1 MKQVVVKKNRYA
13 DSVSLMNLSEQVLA
27 VPGVENAEVQMA
39 TRANRDTL
47 AELGYTLPEDV
58 GSADLVIAVRAESRE
73 ALSAALARA
82 EELLDHKAQ
91 SETRYNDLTDISPCM
106 DPYDLCQISLPGEYA
121 AAEAKKA
128 LALGMD
134 VFMFSDNVSL
144 AEEKELKTLA
154 EEKGLLVMGPD
165 AGVALIGGVA
175 LAAGSINRPG
185 PVGIVGASGSGA
197 QEVGCLIEKCGLGV
211 SEIIGTGGRD
221 LYPEIGGITM
231 KAGIRRLEKDGDT
244 KVIVLVSK
252 LASLAVMD
260 EVLTVADACAK
271 PVVAVF
277 LGSDENLFEKHRVT
291 GAFSLEEAALKAV
304 KLAGGD
310 VSSFG
315 YSDEEV
321 ERLAEAALQKLSPEK
336 KYFRGLYCGGTF
348 TEEGMQYFAAH
359 NPASRFFSNLKTD
372 FAEELRD
379 PETSEGHTVLDLGS
393 EFFTAKA
400 PHPVFDPE
408 LRLKRLRREIADP
421 ETAVVLLDFITGPGV
436 ARDPFTAVAEVCGA
450 HPELVF
456 IAAICGSP
464 EDPQDIRRAE
474 KTLREKGVI
483 VTASNHQSARLASAI
498 INKLDGRTA
507 K

>member
-13 DSVSLMNLSEQVLA
+13 DSVSLMSLSEQVSA
-27 VPGVENAEVQMA
+27 IPGIENAEVQMA
-39 TRANRDTL
+39 TRANRDVL
-47 AELGYTLPEDV
+47 KELGYSLPDGV
-58 GSADLVIAVRAESRE
+58 GSSDLVIAVRAENRE
-73 ALSAALARA
+73 ALEKAIARA

-91 SETRYNDLTDISPCM
+91 GDTRYNDLSEISPCL

-128 LALGMD
+128 LEMGMD

-175 LAAGSINRPG
+175 LAAGSIIRPG

-197 QEVGCLIEKCGLGV
+197 QEVGCIIEKCGLGV

-221 LYPEIGGITM
+221 LYPEIGGVTM
-231 KAGIRRLEKDGDT
+231 KAGISRLEKDENT

-252 LASLAVMD
+252 LASLSVMD
-260 EVLTVADACAK
+260 EVLTLADDCKK

-277 LGSDENLFEKHRVT
+277 LGSDEKLFENHRVI

-315 YSDEEV
+315 FSEE
-321 ERLAEAALQKLSPEK
+321 EIKRIANEAIQKLPPEK

-348 TEEGMQYFAAH
+348 TEEGLQYFAAH
-359 NPASRFFSNLKTD
+359 NASSRLFSNLKTKY
-372 FAEELRD
+372 AETLTD
-379 PETSEGHTVLDLGS
+379 PEKSFGHTVLDLGS
-393 EFFTAKA
+393 EEFTAKA

-408 LRLKRLRREIADP
+408 LRLKRLRRELDDP
-421 ETAVVLLDFITGPGV
+421 ETGVVLLDFITGPGV
-436 ARDPFTAVAEVCGA
+436 AKDPVTSFAEVCGE
-450 HPELVF
+450 HPEVVF
-456 IAAICGSP
+456 IASICGSL
-464 EDPQDIRRAE
+464 EDPQDVRRAE
-474 KTLREKGVI
+474 KALREKGVI
-483 VTASNHQSARLASAI
+483 VTPSNHQSARLASAI
-498 INKLDGRTA
+498 IKQLDGRTA

>member
-13 DSVSLMNLSEQVLA
+13 DSVSLMNISEQVSA

-39 TRANRDTL
+39 TRANRDVLTT
-47 AELGYTLPEDV
+47 LGYQLPKGV
-58 GSADLVIAVRAESRE
+58 GTADLVIAVRAESRE
-73 ALSAALARA
+73 ALDAALARA
-82 EELLDHKAQ
+82 EELLDHKGQ
-91 SETRYNDLTDISPCM
+91 SDVRYNDLADISPCM

-144 AEEKELKTLA
+144 EEEKELKSLA

-175 LAAGSINRPG
+175 LAAGSIIRPG
-185 PVGIVGASGSGA
+185 PIGIVGASGSGA
-197 QEVGCLIEKCGLGV
+197 QEVGCIIEKCGLGI

-221 LYPEIGGITM
+221 LYPEIGGVTM
-231 KAGIRRLEKDGDT
+231 KAGIRRLEKDEET

-260 EVLTVADACAK
+260 EVLTLADSCKK

-277 LGSDENLFEKHRVT
+277 LGSDERLFEKHRVNA
-291 GAFSLEEAALKAV
+291 AFSLEEAALKAV
-304 KLAGGD
+304 ELAGGD

-315 YSDEEV
+315 FSESELERIADE
-321 ERLAEAALQKLSPEK
+321 ALQKLTPEK

-348 TEEGMQYFAAH
+348 TEEGMLYFSAH
-359 NPASRFFSNLKTD
+359 NPDTRLFSNLKTKY
-372 FAEELRD
+372 AETLKD
-379 PETSEGHTVLDLGS
+379 PEKSVGHTVLDLGS
-393 EFFTAKA
+393 EEFTAKA

-408 LRLKRLRREIADP
+408 LRLKRLRREIEDP
-421 ETAVVLLDFITGPGV
+421 ETGVILLDFITGPGV
-436 ARDPFTAVAEVCGA
+436 AKDPVTSFAETCAQHRD
-450 HPELVF
+450 LVF
-456 IAAICGSP
+456 IAAICGSL
-464 EDPQDIRRAE
+464 EDPQDVQGAE
-474 KTLREKGVI
+474 KALREAGVI
-483 VTASNHQSARLASAI
+483 VTASNHQSARLASVLMK
-498 INKLDGRTA
+498 KLDGRNA